1 MLSIQICWLLAVISV
16 QEDASGKPV
25 RHIIVATDGAPV
37 NAQRWVKDLLAV
49 EPSTKIQQTKG
60 GNYVLANA
68 RTNAAVSKDLP
79 EFVELRANVQLYRE
93 LLARRIEEEFP
104 VSNLSEPSKLQLKKA
119 VAQAIW
125 HKPEQAAIINGG
137 SISLRAR
144 QMLSYSCDVL
154 GRVEFSNP
162 GQTPPQ
168 SEIMERL
175 ARAHA
180 QMADPKGYRERRDK
194 ERAARVAIRFSKEEI
209 VDLEPKNRAFT
220 GTFISDPMPRY
231 SRSETEE
238 LLAKAIGEARISELA
253 SARKDVLKLLKD
265 SDPRTLR
272 SLENAETGS
281 FSESDIEK
289 HKKHYEIHL
298 RDSNIDEQ
306 TIAKVTQSM
315 KLIGNS
321 VTMIVF
327 VPVQFPDGR
336 VEDVSFFCSI

>member
-1 MLSIQICWLLAVISV
+1 MLSIQICCLLAVIPV
-16 QEDASGKPV
+16 QEYASGKPV

-49 EPSTKIQQTKG
+49 EPSRKIQQTKG

-68 RTNAAVSKDLP
+68 RAIAAVSKDLP

-104 VSNLSEPSKLQLKKA
+104 VSNLSEPSKFQLKKA

-220 GTFISDPMPRY
+220 ATFITDPMTRY
-231 SRSETEE
+231 SRSEAEE

-253 SARKDVLKLLKD
+253 SARKEVLKLLKD
-265 SDPRTLR
+265 SDPRTQR

-298 RDSNIDEQ
+298 RDSNINEQ
-306 TIAKVTQSM
+306 TIAKVTRSM

-336 VEDVSFFCSI
+336 VEEISFFCSI